1 MAMAL
6 LTRLCPNPCSSSS
19 SSSSRSVSRFPFSQK
34 KMKFSRVCMYTFFY
48 NSLFEALSVWVHKVN
63 VCVCVFVFL
72 GGFWILDLVWCYSS
86 KGYTSD
92 ALKNNNNKR
101 GCVNVG
107 STRPRPL
114 LFYSNDHSVRNDN
127 NNNGPGM
134 AVVLPEKNDPT
145 GAGTS
150 AAACSNFLSFESVSR
165 REVVL
170 AGLLA
175 GLAFPSAYI
184 VDQAAAAEA
193 LGNELLLLLLC
204 LHGDVGK
211 IGTSLGF
218 RV

>member
-1 MAMAL
+1 M
-6 LTRLCPNPCSSSS
+6 
-19 SSSSRSVSRFPFSQK
+19 
-34 KMKFSRVCMYTFFY
+34 RVCLCLCF
-48 NSLFEALSVWVHKVN
+48 WG
-63 VCVCVFVFL
+63 VF
-72 GGFWILDLVWCYSS
+72 GFLDLVWCHSS
-86 KGYTSD
+86 KGYTTD
-92 ALKNNNNKR
+92 ALKKNNKKR

-107 STRPRPL
+107 STLPRPL
-114 LFYSNDHSVRNDN
+114 LFYSNDHSVRNDDN
-127 NNNGPGM
+127 NNNGPDM
-134 AVVLPEKNDPT
+134 AVVLPEKNDST

-150 AAACSNFLSFESVSR
+150 AAACPNFLSFESVSR

-218 RV
+218 RVK